1 MLWTEMSY
9 NRFDKMAKI
18 EYLADDDI
26 TGEDFQ
32 DELDETDSPLFARNR
47 RILQSAGEDDT

>member
-1 MLWTEMSY
+1 
-9 NRFDKMAKI
+9 MAKI